1 MKINSPNQAQIPALW
16 TLWRE
21 TFQDPQ
27 EFIHDFAE
35 TAFHK
40 DRCRIVTRNNEVAA
54 ALYWFDCLY
63 QDKRIAYLYAVAT
76 AKKYRG
82 QGICHRL
89 MEDTHAHLIKL
100 GYEGAILV
108 PGSKEL
114 FGFYKSMGYETC
126 SYIREFTCDANAGE
140 IKIHPVTPEEYG
152 RLRRQYLPAG
162 GVIQE
167 KENLDFLKTQAKL
180 YKGADLLFAARKE
193 EGTLFVL
200 ELLGNTSAASAI
212 LHTLGC
218 PKGTFRVPGE
228 ERPFAMYLPLEH
240 SGKKAPTYFGLAFD

>member
-114 FGFYKSMGYETC
+114 FGFYKRMGYATC
-126 SYIREFTCDANAGE
+126 SYIREFTCDAKAEE
-140 IKIHPVTPEEYG
+140 IKIRSVNLEEYG
-152 RLRRQYLPAG
+152 RLRRQYLPEG

-180 YKGADLLFAARKE
+180 YVGEDFLLVAREE
-193 EGTLFVL
+193 EGTLFGL
-200 ELLGNTSAASAI
+200 ELLGDTLAASGI
-212 LHTLGC
+212 LYTLGY

-228 ERPFAMYLPLEH
+228 EIPFAMYRPLGN
-240 SGKKAPTYFGLAFD
+240 SKQTSPTYFGLAFD